1 VGQLDLTRR
10 WHAVENDIAV
20 WALSERPMSV
30 SAVRFYELFNSISL
44 HLGQNKNTATELKK
58 ETFAFGSA
66 TTYVVNRN
74 IPV

>member
-1 VGQLDLTRR
+1 
-10 WHAVENDIAV
+10 
-20 WALSERPMSV
+20 MSV
-30 SAVRFYELFNSISL
+30 SAVRFYELFNSIGL

-74 IPV
+74 IPVFNYSLLHFNLFILLISRVCLYDTLQL